1 MQRLLAGEDGRQAVS
16 YCEKWLRERVGG
28 EIRFVVNEP
37 YLVDPA
43 LDTSREAAVVYAIGD
58 AHQAEF
64 GSASAIEGAH
74 YCTDGSK
81 LAQAGIETVVCG
93 PGNIAQA
100 HTCDEFIEI
109 EQVEKA
115 VRLYTR
121 LIERW
126 PLASAN

>member
-1 MQRLLAGEDGRQAVS
+1 MRA
-16 YCEKWLRERVGG
+16 CEVWVRARVGS

-43 LDTSREAAVVYAIGD
+43 LDTPREAAIVRALGE

-64 GSASAIEGAH
+64 GSASTIEGAH

-81 LAQAGIETVVCG
+81 LAHAGIETMVCG
-93 PGNIAQA
+93 PGDIAQA

-109 EQVEKA
+109 NQVGKA

-126 PLASAN
+126 GAAQPLG